1 MLLVRWVGT
10 GWGAAR
16 GRGARWRSILSMA
29 VGFRALTFFT
39 LAVYLGALLLLR
51 RERAKAPRAA

>member
-1 MLLVRWVGT
+1 
-10 GWGAAR
+10 
-16 GRGARWRSILSMA
+16 MA